1 MIKNVILS
9 IIFFVIMLSI
19 PYIVDAGVI
28 VEPRYQSNQL
38 DWIDPNSKSNSFQ
51 EFYVSEH
58 GLVCE
63 NQIYQ
68 IYHLGTYVPA
78 RKCQLP
84 DGAWITEQL

>member
-1 MIKNVILS
+1 MIKNIVLTM
-9 IIFFVIMLSI
+9 IFFITVLSI
-19 PYIVDAGVI
+19 PYVVDAGVI

-38 DWIDPNSKSNSFQ
+38 NWIDPNSGQQSFV
-51 EFYVSEH
+51 EYYRSEH

-84 DGAWITEQL
+84 DGAWITEQF